1 MNTINLSEYRKRKEI
16 QALYALYVKKDYSS
30 SCSHRFYMELIHWY
44 DNDIS
49 IPFMERMLCEYGVA
63 AFRESSLQ
71 ETLEEAYSA
80 FRYIYK
86 LYI

>member
-16 QALYALYVKKDYSS
+16 QDLHALYVKKDYSL
-30 SCSHRFYMELIHWY
+30 SCSNRFCMELIHWY
-44 DNDIS
+44 DKDITV
-49 IPFMERMLCEYGVA
+49 PFMERMLCEYGA
-63 AFRESSLQ
+63 SAFHESSLQ
-71 ETLEEAYSA
+71 ETLDEAYSA